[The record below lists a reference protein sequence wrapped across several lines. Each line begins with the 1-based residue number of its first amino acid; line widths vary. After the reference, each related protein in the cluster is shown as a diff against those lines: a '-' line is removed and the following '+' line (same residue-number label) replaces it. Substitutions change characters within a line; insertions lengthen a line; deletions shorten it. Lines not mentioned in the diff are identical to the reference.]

1 MDPAIRKVAS
11 KLEACLTAV
20 RSVALTDDLFR
31 DLVYRA
37 DDAADPAWWCVV
49 QHRTVGDG
57 PVRFLHESPAV
68 HVQENVVHPRRR
80 ATPERGLDQRADDVP
95 DFRQHVDAG
104 CPIERGC
111 LSPSAGQDASL

>member
-37 DDAADPAWWCVV
+37 DDAADPAWWC
-49 QHRTVGDG
+49 QPHRRT
-57 PVRFLHESPAV
+57 
-68 HVQENVVHPRRR
+68 RRR
-80 ATPERGLDQRADDVP
+80 ASVSRHSGDSREL
-95 DFRQHVDAG
+95 
-104 CPIERGC
+104 
-111 LSPSAGQDASL
+111 